1 MQQEQLSERFFEAL
15 ITGDRPMAR
24 AVAQQARTAMGGPL
38 ELITDLFWPTHQQI
52 EKLYKAD
59 QLTRM
64 SHHMAVRLLRQLI
77 DQNAATLTFDY
88 SKGKSILAFCGPS
101 ENEELGAQMAV
112 DVLES
117 SGFEVRFGGSGI
129 ACDEIMARVNED
141 KPDVLMMFCSAAA
154 DLPEIRGLIDTLREI
169 GAASGT
175 QIAVGG
181 GVFNRAE
188 GLAEE
193 IGADL
198 WACSPMEMAMM
209 LIEEPERRAEVD
221 QRTVGRSKRK
231 AKAA

>member
-1 MQQEQLSERFFEAL
+1 MQQQVLMERFFEAL
-15 ITGDRPMAR
+15 IAGDRPMAR
-24 AVAQQARTAMGGPL
+24 SVVEQARTAVGGPL
-38 ELITDLFWPTHQQI
+38 NLITEMFWPTHQQI

-64 SHHMAVRLLRQLI
+64 CHHMAVRLLRQLI
-77 DQNAATLTFDY
+77 DQNASMLTLDY
-88 SKGKSILAFCGPS
+88 SKGRTVLAFCGPS

-117 SGFEVRFGGSGI
+117 SGFEVRFGGAGI
-129 ACDEIMARVNED
+129 ATDEVLSRVNED
-141 KPDVLMMFCSAAA
+141 KPDVLMMFCSAPQ

-169 GAASGT
+169 GASNGT
-175 QIAVGG
+175 QIVVGG

-198 WACSPMEMAMM
+198 WATTPMEMAEM
-209 LIEEPERRAEVD
+209 LIEEPERRAEVN
-221 QRTVGRSKRK
+221 QRTVGRGKRK

>member
-1 MQQEQLSERFFEAL
+1 MHQEAMMERFFEAL
-15 ITGDRPMAR
+15 ITGDRPGSR
-24 AVAQQARTAMGGPL
+24 TIAQQAREAMGGAQN
-38 ELITDLFWPTHQQI
+38 LITELFWPTHQQI

-77 DQNAATLTFDY
+77 DQNAAHLAFERPR
-88 SKGKSILAFCGPS
+88 GKSVLAFCGPS

-117 SGFEVRFGGSGI
+117 QGFEVRFGGAGVAS
-129 ACDEIMARVNED
+129 DEIMARVNED
-141 KPDVLMMFCSAAA
+141 KPNVLMMFCSAPH

-169 GAASGT
+169 GAAAGT

-198 WACSPMEMAMM
+198 WATTPMEMAEM
-209 LIEEPERRAEVD
+209 LIEEPERRAEME

>member
-1 MQQEQLSERFFEAL
+1 MQQEQLMERFFEAL
-15 ITGDRPMAR
+15 ITGDRPIAR
-24 AVAQQARTAMGGPL
+24 ATAEQARQTLGGPL
-38 ELITDLFWPTHQQI
+38 NLIMEMFWPVHQQI
-52 EKLYKAD
+52 ERLYKQD

-77 DQNAATLTFDY
+77 DQNASQLTFNY
-88 SKGKSILAFCGPS
+88 GQSKTVLAFCGGS

-112 DVLES
+112 DVLEA
-117 SGFEVRFGGSGI
+117 SGFEVRFGGAGI
-129 ACDEIMARVNED
+129 ASDEIMSRVNED
-141 KPDVLMMFCSAAA
+141 KPDVLMMFCSAPA
-154 DLPEIRGLIDTLREI
+154 DLPEIRGMIDQLREI
-169 GAASGT
+169 GAANGT

-198 WACSPMEMAMM
+198 WAASPMEMAQM
-209 LIEEPERRAEVD
+209 LIEEPERRAETS
-221 QRTVGRSKRK
+221 QRTVGRSRRK